1 MEGPPTK
8 RQKRQQCIVLSSDD
22 EDAAAD
28 GGGPAGASACAD
40 DAALARR
47 LQEREEMKARL
58 ASEEAATKRFLER
71 DRARQHGPTAGPGLA
86 NGGSTHSGAAA
97 HRNSIAVA
105 VRAPPASAR
114 WVGQL
119 DPKHTDPQP
128 LPGQTL
134 TYRQKDWPPHKWEVR
149 TSDEIFTPFEVPA
162 ALAQAEVEVYRHKT
176 RGQVLGVVLR
186 DVDGEQGRSLA
197 RSMQGVYGSHVL
209 GGRGTNNNCSN
220 ALGETCSDNGDK
232 FRKIWPIRGEAAGGN
247 HDGDTDWDRAV
258 QALASAAIRTAGMPR
273 DFPFLRSD
281 TRGSVQILRFRA
293 ASGMPATLKPTKRM
307 ADGGDRIHMHVD
319 RDPLIDTV
327 MLMALGNTARFS
339 REHTARLVAPSD
351 RSPNYVKSALAYLTC
366 DSGWVCAVDLGA
378 CCRRTCLA
386 KEGTKC
392 VHVGSYGQVRSK
404 DICVCNPFGQFR
416 RRDWHRTGCA
426 SCVELELRSG
436 DLLLFKGNPAHDVA
450 HGALDTVA
458 DTGPE
463 DMPTWAQGC
472 RVSMQYRVRM
482 PTGPPARGWKQTGGG
497 H

>member
-8 RQKRQQCIVLSSDD
+8 RQKRQQYIVLSSDD

-162 ALAQAEVEVYRHKT
+162 ALAQAEVEVY
-176 RGQVLGVVLR
+176 
-186 DVDGEQGRSLA
+186 
-197 RSMQGVYGSHVL
+197 
-209 GGRGTNNNCSN
+209 
-220 ALGETCSDNGDK
+220 
-232 FRKIWPIRGEAAGGN
+232 
-247 HDGDTDWDRAV
+247 
-258 QALASAAIRTAGMPR
+258 
-273 DFPFLRSD
+273 
-281 TRGSVQILRFRA
+281 
-293 ASGMPATLKPTKRM
+293 
-307 ADGGDRIHMHVD
+307 
-319 RDPLIDTV
+319 
-327 MLMALGNTARFS
+327 
-339 REHTARLVAPSD
+339 
-351 RSPNYVKSALAYLTC
+351 
-366 DSGWVCAVDLGA
+366 
-378 CCRRTCLA
+378 
-386 KEGTKC
+386 
-392 VHVGSYGQVRSK
+392 QVRSK